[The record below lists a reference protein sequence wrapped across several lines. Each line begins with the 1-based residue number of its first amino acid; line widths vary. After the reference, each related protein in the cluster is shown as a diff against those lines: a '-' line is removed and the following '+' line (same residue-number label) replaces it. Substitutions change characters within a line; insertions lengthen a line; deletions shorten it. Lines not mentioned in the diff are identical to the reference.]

1 MCSTSYWHK
10 PRQHFAALCNRDAIW
25 KKKQNKRFSKT
36 MTATGNLRVS
46 TYEIP
51 NRNHGSLIYKISK
64 KDPKIVQLI
73 PEFIWKKQQKVYIIK
88 RIKKAQEMHLELL
101 ILSMK

>member
-1 MCSTSYWHK
+1 
-10 PRQHFAALCNRDAIW
+10 
-25 KKKQNKRFSKT
+25 
-36 MTATGNLRVS
+36 MTAAGNLRVS
-46 TYEIP
+46 TYETT
-51 NRNHGSLIYKISK
+51 NRNHGSLIYKISE
-64 KDPKIVQLI
+64 KDPEIVQLI